1 MAACGDSV
9 LDRGRIWSK
18 GMIGVGVV
26 VPEQNR
32 WPSVWGTARVR
43 VEGEIQLLLCDVEI
57 SEICWWNWF

>member
-1 MAACGDSV
+1 V
-9 LDRGRIWSK
+9 
-18 GMIGVGVV
+18 IGVGVA